1 MEHFVLI
8 ARNQTQEHLTNI
20 LSIVG
25 FVVQNLIL
33 RNDDFMVMESRW
45 YKVKITKLSDFKG
58 AERFGTCAECGK
70 GSKEDSE
77 MLKITWD
84 GNSSTILCKECSIKL
99 KNKL

>member
-1 MEHFVLI
+1 M
-8 ARNQTQEHLTNI
+8 
-20 LSIVG
+20 
-25 FVVQNLIL
+25 
-33 RNDDFMVMESRW
+33 
-45 YKVKITKLSDFKG
+45 KITKLSDFKG

-99 KNKL
+99 NNKL